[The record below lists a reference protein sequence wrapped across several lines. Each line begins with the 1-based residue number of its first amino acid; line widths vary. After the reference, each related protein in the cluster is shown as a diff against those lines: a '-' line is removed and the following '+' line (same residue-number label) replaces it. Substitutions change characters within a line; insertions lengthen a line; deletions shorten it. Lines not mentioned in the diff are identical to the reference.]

1 MAEFNRFDSFCEQTK
16 DIRNWSDTKIAD
28 EMLQP
33 TLITILLVKAFIPVV
48 FVIGSFGNIA
58 FFLLIARVK
67 TMRTTT
73 NFYLANLAAADLI
86 TLSVVSIIQ
95 LWRFVD
101 FKQVVSWPFYTNFGC
116 GFYSFTIHFSSLSS
130 ILLIT
135 IVSFDRYFAI
145 CHPLKYHITKV
156 KKKGS
161 FMITFFAWIISAVL
175 SLFRALAFGKL
186 VHECILWPSHEKYKH
201 FPETIKQCKT
211 IHPFLREDILEHVV
225 HTVPFITAFVTNT
238 IINIRIVQK
247 LARPPPGEN
256 RNQQKYQIKRRIT
269 WMLLINSIVYFLSL
283 APKVF
288 LLMFGTLMDLSHRKQ
303 MYYKNTVFIF
313 IMLNSAIN
321 PILYGIVSPTYRKG
335 FLKVFYFARN

>member
-1 MAEFNRFDSFCEQTK
+1 
-16 DIRNWSDTKIAD
+16 
-28 EMLQP
+28 MLQP
-33 TLITILLVKAFIPVV
+33 ILLTTLVVKAFIPVV
-48 FVIGSFGNIA
+48 FVIGSLGNVA

-67 TMRTTT
+67 TMRTTV

-95 LWRFVD
+95 LWRYVD
-101 FKQVVSWPFYTNFGC
+101 FKQVESWPFHTNFGC
-116 GFYSFTIHFSSLSS
+116 GLYSFTIHFSSLSS

-145 CHPLKYHITKV
+145 CHPLKYRITKV

-161 FMITFFAWIISAVL
+161 FMVTLLAWIISSVL

-186 VHECILWPSHEKYKH
+186 VYECILWPSREKYKH

-211 IHPFLREDILEHVV
+211 IHPFLQEDILEHVI
-225 HTVPFITAFVTNT
+225 HTAPFITAFVTNT
-238 IINIRIVQK
+238 IINTRIVQK
-247 LARPPPGEN
+247 LAKPPPGEN
-256 RNQQKYQIKRRIT
+256 GNQQNYQIKRIIT
-269 WMLLINSIVYFLSL
+269 WMLLINSFVFFISL
-283 APKVF
+283 APKISF
-288 LLMFGTLMDLSHRKQ
+288 LMFGSLMDLSHRKQ

-321 PILYGIVSPTYRKG
+321 PILYGMVSPTYRRG
-335 FLKVFYFARN
+335 FLKVFCFARN